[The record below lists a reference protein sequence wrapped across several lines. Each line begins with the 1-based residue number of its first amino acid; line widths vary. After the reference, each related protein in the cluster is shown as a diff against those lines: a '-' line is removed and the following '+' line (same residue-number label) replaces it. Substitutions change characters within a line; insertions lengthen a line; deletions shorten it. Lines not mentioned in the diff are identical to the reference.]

1 MGSTLVRTFIGVSE
15 KKARESGVN
24 GLGLAGW
31 NNFSGLWAMRVVSS
45 CLVPDPGLS
54 KAEYL
59 SLGCTSQAE
68 DTRPCPGSLADQKHA
83 QSRVLCLVQELA
95 SSTRGRLPQPEKLF
109 EDVKTPFLN
118 LIYFFN
124 LILFYF

>member
-68 DTRPCPGSLADQKHA
+68 DTRRTLPEASSRGVDDMLTGCQGPWASRRKPL
-83 QSRVLCLVQELA
+83 SRVIE
-95 SSTRGRLPQPEKLF
+95 SP
-109 EDVKTPFLN
+109 
-118 LIYFFN
+118 
-124 LILFYF
+124 